1 MTAKHKKQ
9 IPGKLKGKE
18 DVVLPTEFIPDG
30 TLEHPISLKPRVI
43 SHRTGSLIVGINKQV
58 ANLLGIKANT
68 PCFQY
73 ADLESHC
80 VVIIPRSLM
89 EGGE

>member
-9 IPGKLKGKE
+9 RTEKLPKKYEDIIIPN
-18 DVVLPTEFIPDG
+18 EFIPDG

-58 ANLLGIKANT
+58 AKLVGIKANT
-68 PCFQY
+68 PCLQY
-73 ADLESHC
+73 ADLKSRC
-80 VVIIPRSLM
+80 IVIIAKV
-89 EGGE
+89 GE